1 MEKTK
6 TKTKKFQIEDIKN
19 IIKSIDLINT
29 YYNIENINNKDML
42 LITKKDSK
50 LFHFIFLY
58 LFKSLKYKEFLNI
71 FRLKEK
77 RNYDNSGNNIK
88 ISSTN
93 IKNLVQKF
101 INICL
106 INSINL
112 SKYLGISN
120 KSFIDKILKM
130 TKIIFLNDYID
141 NDDIQNFLY
150 FQIILCLYKKNQKNK
165 TNKYDIQ
172 NIQNLYLTFD
182 FLLSFCNDNKKYLKK
197 NKLDQ
202 FNKVVNYFAEII
214 NKYILINFNNKII
227 LSRNKKFYDLIALS
241 QITSL
246 DSTSKIIK
254 LIIDVYKHKL
264 DIDYVLDDLS
274 DQFLYKTKKETISN
288 KTNLLIAKNIFLNE
302 LFEKEKISFKEE
314 NIFIKNGFYFDD
326 FPNNGIFCDSINEF
340 PKNGYSI
347 VISFRLMNDNINDK
361 NNNKSVYT
369 IFTLNNK
376 DKVDSLIMSLYIED
390 YKLKIKFKK
399 EKKVNEIHEIKKNTN
414 YILWIIQKNK
424 SHKMICFINDFKCVI
439 NKAIYPD
446 GKYKINLGF
455 ENSNNEKKISKNN
468 FVGIIGTFF
477 LFNKCLI
484 KDENDYINI
493 TKLTELKGN
502 YEDIIYVKAYRDWS
516 FIDKNLN
523 LILNK
528 ISNDIDIYKDIE
540 VIISTKS
547 LGKINSYDDNNH
559 LNNLENQYN
568 CNYFQNYSLLDKSDN
583 KIKFYFR
590 NEDDKEI
597 NINYP
602 IELNNTYIEFLNNH
616 GFLYLQL
623 ELYYF
628 INVLSLRLN
637 EEKKDNNSNLNDSQ
651 NVYLNISTICSLFF
665 FCLDSLNSNIIQ
677 TKIHYDLIQKEIDNF
692 KYTLIDLI
700 TIYSKYNCKIKI
712 YFLSLFVEKISEKKY
727 FEYCLFILTPE
738 FYDINDNEA
747 FDTLFNYLNH
757 ISIDDCDNSQIIKL
771 FIKILDFDKIYIT
784 NEIKKDTRK
793 EYSKLIR
800 YLIKKSMDEQIEECF
815 NTYRKKVKSLKEE
828 FIKKNIF
835 IDDIEED
842 YNNEIE
848 GRSNRISSEDCNNE
862 NCNRTSSKVSANK
875 NVSENDNTIN
885 EEKTNINLLKILYK
899 YLKNLYI
906 GIKDVKK
913 KFVELC
919 SDRIDIIS
927 DFFNDLYNSLCQ
939 IYNIQKE
946 EYDNLT
952 PHEKNEEIIIVELI
966 KSLCIRFLDDLNFE
980 ENLKII
986 EEETKKQKN
995 DDNFQDEYDN
1005 KIGSSSS
1012 LKNSYNSCK
1021 STIRPNLNNSKK
1033 SSLMKTESLGN
1044 LVNSLHSSFS
1054 NNLPLTI
1061 EGILTRKMN
1070 FFDKIVL
1077 SPYTF
1082 KSLYF
1087 MLFRDLSNDIK
1098 IKIIKSDKNK
1108 KKRFLMTEKHFSKT
1122 RYLLGVVISLFEK
1135 INSNCVDTIFMSKV
1149 DLLEYCYDI
1158 FADLLKNML
1167 DNYLE
1172 SNNLRRKNIKPM
1184 INIIFCDKGNIYNAH
1199 RFYMIMMENISNFN
1213 YSGCL
1218 KNKENLDFIKKQ
1230 LDKLLIKIQN
1240 DITEI
1245 IDKSLCESVDFFYFK
1260 FLREIYAQNDIN
1272 NKYVINTTVKIME
1285 KMTKRLE
1292 ENDINRII
1300 EINCKNILIL
1310 LYKIVFFVS
1319 RRHLIL
1325 SNENDLFLKNIIL
1338 FLSKFIDKCNILYT
1352 KILFPIEENPK
1363 FSKKK
1368 LLYEIV
1374 FEIFFEMHLDFL
1386 RHPNMQSLQISEF
1399 LLKYLFNE
1407 ERIGNNLRG
1416 KIRYKNIEKNQ
1427 IYSPFYIM
1435 DKISYFNV
1443 NNAIKDKCKI
1453 SEDIYINKKFFD
1465 LKDYLLSK
1473 YKDEYNEDKNL
1484 FSVCI
1489 IFAIKII
1496 ISIKEINDCYKS
1508 LNKEKQ
1514 AKTIIINDNKQE
1526 IVSED
1531 TFNLELK
1538 KQFINLTKNIIKIH
1552 KENISLNPFKSIGYH
1567 SNNLYEVFRSFIVDK
1582 FFFEEGDTETKI
1594 QELINKSNENQKSLK
1609 IYNRVIYT
1617 NEGRIKSYSDK
1628 IYNLIMN
1635 QRKNEIK
1642 DSESNGSLND
1652 KKSNYS
1658 KEDRNNSLTYSSS
1671 LKGSLKGSFNT
1682 INITS
1687 KAANLTKI
1695 NINSRSQGELY
1706 KVDFKLTNT
1715 INDDSDKIIYKTT
1728 IKFKKDL
1735 IRNYF
1740 SFYFNK
1746 LLSYDEDFINMK
1758 KLYIYTYNKEIE
1770 NIDEYGISYPSKF
1783 KNYIT
1788 NNYNRIFLKKDFN
1801 FFTDVYFKHSHRF
1814 LYKQKYKFDIR
1825 NKLLFPNK
1833 KLLEE
1838 NDYAHKDI
1846 SIKIKNL
1853 TIYECEMLTPKGS
1866 IFGDIT
1872 IFDNCLL
1879 FKSDLKNDKRK
1890 IKSNKTKGK
1899 ANGTSESIKY
1909 LNYACCSID
1918 FDHLNLN
1925 KKIIIEF
1932 KDIKEVINRSFFYSW
1947 ISLEIFMKNGQS
1959 YLFNFFNEDT
1969 NNDVMDIFKGK
1980 KILAIQYLTDYFKS
1994 KEYSKKWKEE
2004 KISTFD
2010 YLLLLN
2016 KMSSRTFN
2024 DPNQYPIMP
2033 WLFLKDGINYRRNFD
2048 LPISVQD
2055 KDKQEQYLENKNYSL
2070 NEKTQTQGNHY
2081 STSAY
2086 VLFYLMRTNPFTN
2099 NMIKFQSNNF
2109 DIPERQYYDI
2119 KQTIFLCQRMNN
2131 NREIIPELFSI
2142 PEIFINLNDNDF
2154 GQQKEGIRV
2163 HNISFEPYAK
2173 NAFEFSYL
2181 LKDLMNND
2189 DEINNEINKWF
2200 DFIFGVNQTGNY
2212 ISNKNNYTSKE
2223 KEDLKLLRK
2232 FSSYSYG
2239 QYNNI
2244 KKLILESKKKNNSDE
2259 DLLSIVKTNV
2269 SISINFGQ
2277 CPYQLLTER
2286 HPSKYKNLD
2295 KREKEKS
2302 MSKLLNEENDNILI
2316 RSNSSINYNI
2326 KNSLIQNYENIKEI
2340 VIKKEKGGELLYFF
2354 NSYSSNYLY
2363 CLLNNNVLDIYK
2375 LDNKNKLNEYSLVN
2389 IITPKGQCLPYIDK
2403 ENRNLTLKPKY
2414 KFCELNPNSFIFC
2427 QNLDK
2432 TIKYINDDNE
2442 ISILLKSYTT
2452 SVIRI
2457 NNDEFITGH
2466 DNGKICKWKI
2476 DYSKKDNKIELN
2488 LILMIKSNKGSITSI
2503 IFNEKY
2509 NIVISADINT
2519 IMIRKN
2525 YDFEYLTSI
2534 KIENEEHLKKYIV
2547 DIKISEYDMLYVSVF
2562 VEDSNTYELQGFTLN
2577 GTFFNKY
2584 KGNFSNFEIN
2594 RKGKIIISEI
2604 NKPIIRILDPIYFYE
2619 IYSKEFSIDG
2629 NTFFHFEFQ
2638 KPNILYY
2645 GIKENDTSKIKIV
2658 YLEQDEEMFFI

>member
-1 MEKTK
+1 MEKI
-6 TKTKKFQIEDIKN
+6 KTKKNQIEDI
-19 IIKSIDLINT
+19 IKSIELINN
-29 YYNIENINNKDML
+29 YYNNENINNKDML
-42 LITKKDSK
+42 IITKNDSK
-50 LFHFIFLY
+50 LLHFIFLY
-58 LFKSLKYKEFLNI
+58 LFKSLKFKEFLT
-71 FRLKEK
+71 FFKLKEK
-77 RNYDNSGNNIK
+77 GNYGNSDNNIQ

-93 IKNLVQKF
+93 IKILIQKF

-120 KSFIDKILKM
+120 NNFNAKILKM

-141 NDDIQNFLY
+141 NDTLQNILC
-150 FQIILCLYKKNQKNK
+150 FQIISSLYKVNQTNK
-165 TNKYDIQ
+165 TKKNDIQ

-182 FLLSFCNDNKKYLKK
+182 FLLSFCNDNKKNIKK
-197 NKLDQ
+197 NKLEQ
-202 FNKVVNYFAEII
+202 FNKVVNYFVEII
-214 NKYILINFNNKII
+214 NQYILINFNNKII
-227 LSRNKKFYDLIALS
+227 LSRNKRFYDLISLS
-241 QITSL
+241 QVTSL
-246 DSTSKIIK
+246 GLTSKIIQ
-254 LIIDVYKHKL
+254 LIVDVYKHKL
-264 DIDYVLDDLS
+264 DIDYALDDLS
-274 DQFLYKTKKETISN
+274 DQFLYNTKKETISN

-302 LFEKEKISFKEE
+302 LFEKEKVSFREE

-326 FPNNGIFCDSINEF
+326 CPNNGIFCDPINVF

-347 VISFRLMNDNINDK
+347 VISFRLMNDDIIDISNDK
-361 NNNKSVYT
+361 SIYT

-376 DKVDSLIMSLYIED
+376 DKDDSLIMSLFIQD

-399 EKKVNEIHEIKKNTN
+399 EKKINEIYEIKKNTN
-414 YILWIIQKNK
+414 YVIWIIQKNK
-424 SHKMICFINDFKCVI
+424 GKMICFINDFKYVV

-455 ENSNNEKKISKNN
+455 ENSNNDSKNN

-477 LFNKCLI
+477 LFKKSLI

-502 YEDIIYVKAYRDWS
+502 YEDIIYVKTNRDWS

-528 ISNDIDIYKDIE
+528 LSNDINIYNDIE
-540 VIISTKS
+540 VIISSRS
-547 LGKINSYDDNNH
+547 LGKINSYDDNNYSNY
-559 LNNLENQYN
+559 LNDSQNQYF
-568 CNYFQNYSLLDKSDN
+568 CNYFQKYSDN
-583 KIKFYFR
+583 EPKFHFRDVNHKDIK
-590 NEDDKEI
+590 
-597 NINYP
+597 INYP
-602 IELNNTYIEFLNNH
+602 IEFHNTYIEFLNNH

-637 EEKKDNNSNLNDSQ
+637 EEKKDNISNLNDNQ

-665 FCLDSLNSNIIQ
+665 FCFDSLNSNIIVNKMQ
-677 TKIHYDLIQKEIDNF
+677 YDLIQKEIDNF

-727 FEYCLFILTPE
+727 FDYCLFILTPE
-738 FYDINDNEA
+738 YYDVNDNEA

-784 NEIKKDTRK
+784 NEIKKETRK

-815 NTYRKKVKSLKEE
+815 NIYRKKVKNLKEE
-828 FIKKNIF
+828 FIKNNIF
-835 IDDIEED
+835 IDDIVED
-842 YNNEIE
+842 YNNEVE

-862 NCNRTSSKVSANK
+862 NCNRTSSKVSTNK
-875 NVSENDNTIN
+875 NISENDNTIN
-885 EEKTNINLLKILYK
+885 EEKTNINLLKLLYK

-919 SDRIDIIS
+919 YDRKDFIS
-927 DFFNDLYNSLCQ
+927 DFFNDLYFSLCQ

-952 PHEKNEEIIIVELI
+952 PNEKNEEIIIAELI
-966 KSLCIRFLDDLNFE
+966 KSICIRFLDDLYYE

-986 EEETKKQKN
+986 EEESKKQKN

-1005 KIGSSSS
+1005 KIGSSSG

-1021 STIRPNLNNSKK
+1021 STIRPNLNNSKR
-1033 SSLMKTESLGN
+1033 SSFMKTESLGN
-1044 LVNSLHSSFS
+1044 LGNSSHSSFS

-1108 KKRFLMTEKHFSKT
+1108 KKRFLMTDKHFSKT

-1135 INSNCVDTIFMSKV
+1135 INSNCIDTVFMSKV

-1158 FADLLKNML
+1158 FIDLLKNML
-1167 DNYLE
+1167 DNFLE

-1184 INIIFCDKGNIYNAH
+1184 INIIFCDKGNNYNAH
-1199 RFYMIMMENISNFN
+1199 RFYIIMMENISNFN
-1213 YSGCL
+1213 YSGCS
-1218 KNKENLDFIKKQ
+1218 KNKESIDLIKKQ
-1230 LDKLLIKIQN
+1230 LDKLLIKVQN

-1260 FLREIYAQNDIN
+1260 FLREIYTQNELN
-1272 NKYVINTTVKIME
+1272 NNYVINTTVRIME

-1325 SNENDLFLKNIIL
+1325 TNENNLFLKNIIF

-1352 KILFPIEENPK
+1352 KILFPIEENSK
-1363 FSKKK
+1363 YSKKK
-1368 LLYEIV
+1368 LLYEMV
-1374 FEIFFEMHLDFL
+1374 FEIFVEMHLDFL
-1386 RHPNMQSLQISEF
+1386 RHPNMQSLQVSEF
-1399 LLKYLFNE
+1399 LLKNLFNE
-1407 ERIGNNLRG
+1407 VRIGDNLKG

-1427 IYSPFYIM
+1427 VYTPFYIM
-1435 DKISYFNV
+1435 DKISYFNT
-1443 NNAIKDKCKI
+1443 NNVIKDRCKI
-1453 SEDIYINKKFFD
+1453 SEDIYINKQYFD

-1473 YKDEYNEDKNL
+1473 YKDEYKEDKNL

-1514 AKTIIINDNKQE
+1514 AKTVIVNDNKQE

-1567 SNNLYEVFRSFIVDK
+1567 SNNIYEIFRSFIVDK
-1582 FFFEEGDTETKI
+1582 FFFEEGDAETKI
-1594 QELINKSNENQKSLK
+1594 QELINKSSENPKSLK

-1628 IYNLIMN
+1628 TYNQIMN

-1658 KEDRNNSLTYSSS
+1658 KEERNNSLTYSSS

-1682 INITS
+1682 INITN
-1687 KAANLTKI
+1687 KAAIRT
-1695 NINSRSQGELY
+1695 NISLNSRSQRQLY
-1706 KVDFKLTNT
+1706 KVDFVLTNV
-1715 INDDSDKIIYKTT
+1715 INDDSDKILYKAT

-1746 LLSYDEDFINMK
+1746 LLSYDEDFVNMK
-1758 KLYIYTYNKEIE
+1758 KIYAYTYCKQIQ
-1770 NIDEYGISYPSKF
+1770 NIDDYGISYPTKF

-1788 NNYNRIFLKKDFN
+1788 NNYNRIFIKKDFS
-1801 FFTDVYFKHSHRF
+1801 FFTDVYFKYSHSF
-1814 LYKQKYKFDIR
+1814 LFKQKYKFEIR

-1833 KLLEE
+1833 KLLDE

-1846 SIKIKNL
+1846 ANNIMNL

-1890 IKSNKTKGK
+1890 IKFNKTKGK
-1899 ANGTSESIKY
+1899 TDGASGSINY

-1932 KDIKEVINRSFFYSW
+1932 KDIKEVINRLFFYSW

-1969 NNDVMDIFKGK
+1969 NDDVMGIFKEK
-1980 KILAIQYLTDYFKS
+1980 KILTIQYLADYFKS
-1994 KEYSKKWKEE
+1994 KDYSKKWKEE

-2033 WLFLKDGINYRRNFD
+2033 WLFLKDGISSRRNFD

-2055 KDKQEQYLENKNYSL
+2055 KDKQEQYLTNKNYSL
-2070 NEKTQTQGNHY
+2070 NEKSQTQGNHY

-2086 VLFYLMRTNPFTN
+2086 ILFYLMRTNPFTN

-2109 DIPERQYYDI
+2109 DIPERQYCDI
-2119 KQTIFLCQRMNN
+2119 KQTISLCQRMNN

-2189 DEINNEINKWF
+2189 EEINKEINKWF

-2212 ISNKNNYTSKE
+2212 ISKNNNYTSKE

-2244 KKLILESKKKNNSDE
+2244 KKLILESKKKNTSDE
-2259 DLLSIVKTNV
+2259 DLLSKVKTNIA
-2269 SISINFGQ
+2269 ISINFGQ

-2286 HPSKYKNLD
+2286 HPSKYIILD
-2295 KREKEKS
+2295 RREKEKNMPQLS
-2302 MSKLLNEENDNILI
+2302 NEDIDDILS
-2316 RSNSSINYNI
+2316 RSNSTNLTFNYNR
-2326 KNSLIQNYENIKEI
+2326 KNPLIQNYENNKEI
-2340 VIKKEKGGELLYFF
+2340 LFKKEKGELLYFF

-2363 CLLNNNVLDIYK
+2363 CLLSNNNLVSYK
-2375 LDNKNKLNEYSLVN
+2375 LDNKNKLNEYNFVDTISPN
-2389 IITPKGQCLPYIDK
+2389 GQCLIYKNKI
-2403 ENRNLTLKPKY
+2403 NRNFILKPKY
-2414 KFCELNPNSFIFC
+2414 KFCELSPNSFIFC

-2432 TIKYINDDNE
+2432 TIKYINDGKE

-2452 SVIRI
+2452 SIIRT

-2466 DNGKICKWKI
+2466 ENGKICKWKI
-2476 DYSKKDNKIELN
+2476 DYSKKDNKIELY
-2488 LILMIKSNKGSITSI
+2488 LILMIKSNKGPITSL
-2503 IFNEKY
+2503 IFNERY
-2509 NIVISADINT
+2509 NIIVSADNNT
-2519 IMIRKN
+2519 LMIRKN

-2534 KIENEEHLKKYIV
+2534 KIENEDHLKKYIV
-2547 DIKISEYDMLYVSVF
+2547 DIKISEYDMLYASVF
-2562 VEDSNTYELQGFTLN
+2562 VEDRNVYELQGFSLN

-2594 RKGKIIISEI
+2594 RKGKIIVSEI
-2604 NKPIIRILDPIYFYE
+2604 NQPILKILDPINFNE
-2619 IYSKEFSIDG
+2619 IYSKDFSIDG
-2629 NTFFHFEFQ
+2629 STFFHFEFQ

-2645 GIKENDTSKIKIV
+2645 GVKENDTTKIKIV
-2658 YLEQDEEMFFI
+2658 YLEQNEEKFFI

>member
-6 TKTKKFQIEDIKN
+6 KIQIEDIKN
-19 IIKSIDLINT
+19 IIKSIELINT
-29 YYNIENINNKDML
+29 YYNNENNNNNNDKL
-42 LITKKDSK
+42 LITKNDSK
-50 LFHFIFLY
+50 LLHFIFLN
-58 LFKSLKYKEFLNI
+58 LFKSLKFKEFLT
-71 FRLKEK
+71 FFKLKEK
-77 RNYDNSGNNIK
+77 RNYSGNKIQ
-88 ISSTN
+88 ISS
-93 IKNLVQKF
+93 ISIQNLIQKF

-106 INSINL
+106 INSTNL
-112 SKYLGISN
+112 SKYMGISN
-120 KSFIDKILKM
+120 NNFINKILKV
-130 TKIIFLNDYID
+130 TKFLFLNDYID
-141 NDDIQNFLY
+141 NDTLQNILY
-150 FQIILCLYKKNQKNK
+150 FQIILCLYKTNQKNK
-165 TNKYDIQ
+165 TNKYEIQ
-172 NIQNLYLTFD
+172 NMQNLYVSFD
-182 FLLSFCNDNKKYLKK
+182 FLLSFCNDNKNYIKK
-197 NKLDQ
+197 NKLEQ
-202 FNKVVNYFAEII
+202 FNKVVNFFVEII
-214 NKYILINFNNKII
+214 NKYILINFNNKSV

-241 QITSL
+241 QVTSL
-246 DSTSKIIK
+246 YMTSKIIK
-254 LIIDVYKHKL
+254 LIVDVYKHKL
-264 DIDYVLDDLS
+264 NIDYVLDDLS
-274 DQFLYKTKKETISN
+274 EQFLYKTKKETISN
-288 KTNLLIAKNIFLNE
+288 KTNLLIAKNILLND
-302 LFEKEKISFKEE
+302 LFENEKASLKEE
-314 NIFIKNGFYFDD
+314 NIFIKNGFYFNDHPD
-326 FPNNGIFCDSINEF
+326 NGIYCDPINKF
-340 PKNGYSI
+340 PKDGYSI
-347 VISFRLMNDNINDK
+347 VISFRLMSDNTNDINS
-361 NNNKSVYT
+361 NKSIYT
-369 IFTLNNK
+369 IFTLNCK
-376 DKVDSLIMSLYIED
+376 DKENSLIMSIYIED

-399 EKKVNEIHEIKKNTN
+399 EKKINEIHEIEKNTN

-424 SHKMICFINDFKCVI
+424 SHRMICFINESKYVI

-455 ENSNNEKKISKNN
+455 ENSNNKDKISKNN

-477 LFNKCLI
+477 LFKKCLI

-502 YEDIIYVKAYRDWS
+502 YEDIIYVKANRDWG

-528 ISNDIDIYKDIE
+528 MSNDINIYNDIE
-540 VIISTKS
+540 IIISTKS
-547 LGKINSYDDNNH
+547 LGNFNSYDDNNH
-559 LNNLENQYN
+559 LNGLQNQFI
-568 CNYFQNYSLLDKSDN
+568 CNYFQNYSLSDN
-583 KIKFYFR
+583 KPKFYFR
-590 NEDDKEI
+590 NENYKEF
-597 NINYP
+597 NLNYP
-602 IELNNTYIEFLNNH
+602 FELHNTYIEFLNNH

-637 EEKKDNNSNLNDSQ
+637 EEKKDNANTLNDNQ
-651 NVYLNISTICSLFF
+651 NVYLKISTICSLFF
-665 FCLDSLNSNIIQ
+665 FCLDSLNSNIIL
-677 TKIHYDLIQKEIDNF
+677 TKIHYDLIQKELDNF

-700 TIYSKYNCKIKI
+700 TIYSKYNCKIKK

-727 FEYCLFILTPE
+727 FEYCLFILTSE
-738 FYDINDNEA
+738 FYDLNDNEA
-747 FDTLFNYLNH
+747 FDTLFNNLNQ
-757 ISIDDCDNSQIIKL
+757 ISLDDCDNNQIIKI
-771 FIKILDFDKIYIT
+771 FVKILDFDKIYIT
-784 NEIKKDTRK
+784 NEIKKDTKK
-793 EYSKLIR
+793 EYSKFVR

-815 NTYRKKVKSLKEE
+815 NAYRKKIKNLKEE
-828 FIKKNIF
+828 FIKNNIF

-842 YNNEIE
+842 YNNENE
-848 GRSNRISSEDCNNE
+848 GRSNRISSEDCNNNE

-875 NVSENDNTIN
+875 NASENDNKSIN
-885 EEKTNINLLKILYK
+885 EEKTNINLLKLLYK
-899 YLKNLYI
+899 YLKNLYM
-906 GIKDVKK
+906 GITDVKR
-913 KFVELC
+913 KFMELC
-919 SDRIDIIS
+919 YERKDMIS

-939 IYNIQKE
+939 IYSIEKE

-952 PHEKNEEIIIVELI
+952 PNERKEEIIIAELI
-966 KSLCIRFLDDLNFE
+966 KSICIRFLDDLFFE

-986 EEETKKQKN
+986 EEESKKIKN

-1005 KIGSSSS
+1005 KIGSSSN

-1021 STIRPNLNNSKK
+1021 STIRPNLSNSKK
-1033 SSLMKTESLGN
+1033 SSFMKTESLGN
-1044 LVNSLHSSFS
+1044 LGNSLHSSFS

-1061 EGILTRKMN
+1061 EGTLTRKMN

-1087 MLFRDLSNDIK
+1087 MLFRDLSNDTK

-1108 KKRFLMTEKHFSKT
+1108 KKRFVMTEKHFSKI
-1122 RYLLGVVISLFEK
+1122 RYLLGVIISLFEK
-1135 INSNCVDTIFMSKV
+1135 INSNGEDTIFMSKA

-1158 FADLLKNML
+1158 FVDLLKYLL

-1184 INIIFCDKGNIYNAH
+1184 INIIFCDKGNNYNAH
-1199 RFYMIMMENISNFN
+1199 RFYVIMMENISNFN
-1213 YSGCL
+1213 YSGCS
-1218 KNKENLDFIKKQ
+1218 KNKEDVDLIKKK
-1230 LDKLLIKIQN
+1230 LDKLLIKVQN

-1260 FLREIYAQNDIN
+1260 FLREIYAKNDIN

-1292 ENDINRII
+1292 EKDINRII

-1325 SNENDLFLKNIIL
+1325 MNENNLFLKNII
-1338 FLSKFIDKCNILYT
+1338 FFMSKFIDKCNILYT
-1352 KILFPIEENPK
+1352 KILFPIEEISPK
-1363 FSKKK
+1363 YSKKK

-1386 RHPNMQSLQISEF
+1386 RHPDMQSLQVSEF
-1399 LLKYLFNE
+1399 LLKNLFNE
-1407 ERIGNNLRG
+1407 QRIGDNLKG
-1416 KIRYKNIEKNQ
+1416 KIRYKNNEKNQ
-1427 IYSPFYIM
+1427 VYTPFYIM
-1435 DKISYFNV
+1435 DKISYFND

-1453 SEDIYINKKFFD
+1453 SEDIYINKQFFD

-1489 IFAIKII
+1489 LFAIKII
-1496 ISIKEINDCYKS
+1496 ISIKEINECYKS

-1514 AKTIIINDNKQE
+1514 AKTVIISDNKQE

-1567 SNNLYEVFRSFIVDK
+1567 SNNIYEIFRSFIVDK
-1582 FFFEEGDTETKI
+1582 FFFEEGDTEAKI
-1594 QELINKSNENQKSLK
+1594 QELINRASENQKSLR

-1617 NEGRIKSYSDK
+1617 SEGRIKSYSDK
-1628 IYNLIMN
+1628 IYNQIMN
-1635 QRKNEIK
+1635 KRTYEIK

-1658 KEDRNNSLTYSSS
+1658 KEERNNSLTYSSS

-1687 KAANLTKI
+1687 KIANI
-1695 NINSRSQGELY
+1695 NNINTNSRSQRQLY
-1706 KVDFKLTNT
+1706 KIDFVLTNV

-1728 IKFKKDL
+1728 IKFTKDL

-1746 LLSYDEDFINMK
+1746 LLTYDEDFVNVK
-1758 KLYIYTYNKEIE
+1758 NLYIYRYNKEIE
-1770 NIDEYGISYPSKF
+1770 NIDDYGISYPSKL
-1783 KNYIT
+1783 KNYIS
-1788 NNYNRIFLKKDFN
+1788 NNYNRIFLKKDFD
-1801 FFTDVYFKHSHRF
+1801 FFTDGYFKYSHSF
-1814 LYKQKYKFDIR
+1814 LYKKNNKFEIS

-1833 KLLEE
+1833 KLLDE

-1846 SIKIKNL
+1846 HNNIMNL

-1899 ANGTSESIKY
+1899 TNDTNGSINY
-1909 LNYACCSID
+1909 LNYVCCSID

-1925 KKIIIEF
+1925 KKIIMEF
-1932 KDIKEVINRSFFYSW
+1932 KDIKEVIKRTFFFSW
-1947 ISLEIFMKNGQS
+1947 ISLEIFMKNGKS

-1969 NNDVMDIFKGK
+1969 NNDVMDIFKAK
-1980 KILAIQYLTDYFKS
+1980 KILAICNLNEYFRS
-1994 KEYSKKWKEE
+1994 KDYSKKWKEG

-2024 DPNQYPIMP
+2024 DPNQYLIMP
-2033 WLFLKDGINYRRNFD
+2033 WLFLNDGISCLRNFD
-2048 LPISVQD
+2048 IPMSVQD
-2055 KDKQEQYLENKNYSL
+2055 KDRQEYYLSNKNIYY
-2070 NEKTQTQGNHY
+2070 NETTQIQGNHY

-2086 VLFYLMRTNPFTN
+2086 ILFYLMRTNPYTN
-2099 NMIKFQSNNF
+2099 NMIRFQSNSF
-2109 DIPERQYYDI
+2109 DIPERQYCDI
-2119 KQTIFLCQRMNN
+2119 QQTIFLCQRMNN
-2131 NREIIPELFSI
+2131 NREIIPELFSL
-2142 PEIFINLNDNDF
+2142 PEIYINLNDNDF
-2154 GQQKEGIRV
+2154 GQQKEGLRV

-2173 NAFEFSYL
+2173 NPFEFSYL
-2181 LKDLMNND
+2181 LKNLINND
-2189 DEINNEINKWF
+2189 EKINNEINKWF
-2200 DFIFGVNQTGNY
+2200 DFIFGVNQIGNY

-2223 KEDLKLLRK
+2223 KENLKLLRK
-2232 FSSYSYG
+2232 FSSYCYG

-2244 KKLILESKKKNNSDE
+2244 KKLISESKKNNNNDE
-2259 DLLSIVKTNV
+2259 KVLRDVKTDISV
-2269 SISINFGQ
+2269 SINFGQ
-2277 CPYQLLTER
+2277 CPYQILTEK
-2286 HPSKYKNLD
+2286 HPSKNRILD
-2295 KREKEKS
+2295 RKEKEKENENEKNV
-2302 MSKLLNEENDNILI
+2302 SKLLIDENDSILAT
-2316 RSNSSINYNI
+2316 SNLSFNFNR
-2326 KNSLIQNYENIKEI
+2326 KSLLFQNFENIKEI
-2340 VIKKEKGGELLYFF
+2340 VIKKEKGELLYFF
-2354 NSYSSNYLY
+2354 NNSNNLY
-2363 CLLNNNVLDIYK
+2363 CLLSNNNLDIYK
-2375 LDNKNKLNEYSLVN
+2375 LENKNKSSEYILIKTLS
-2389 IITPKGQCLPYIDK
+2389 PKGQCLPYKTK
-2403 ENRNLTLKPKY
+2403 ENRHLDLKPKY
-2414 KFCELNPNSFIFC
+2414 KFCELSPSSFIFC

-2432 TIKYINDDNE
+2432 TIKYINDVNE

-2452 SVIRI
+2452 SIIRI
-2457 NNDEFITGH
+2457 SNDEFITGH

-2476 DYSKKDNKIELN
+2476 DYSKKDNKFELN
-2488 LILMIKSNKGSITSI
+2488 LNLVIKSNKGPITSLV
-2503 IFNEKY
+2503 FNEVY
-2509 NIVISADINT
+2509 NIIISADSNT
-2519 IMIRKN
+2519 LMIRKN

-2547 DIKISEYDMLYVSVF
+2547 DIKISEYDMIYVSVF
-2562 VEDSNTYELQGFTLN
+2562 VEDSNTYELQGYSLN

-2594 RKGKIIISEI
+2594 RKGQIIISEI
-2604 NKPIIRILDPIYFYE
+2604 NGPIIKILHPINFNE
-2619 IYSKEFSIDG
+2619 VYSKEFSIDG
-2629 NTFFHFEFQ
+2629 DTFFHFEFQ

-2645 GIKENDTSKIKIV
+2645 GVKENNTSKIKIT
-2658 YLEQDEEMFFI
+2658 YLEQNEENFFI